1 MTIEN
6 DTLREDLR
14 AWMKSPAIGLP
25 DYSADLLVQ
34 RRVGRMIANFDSKSA
49 THAPRQLAVN
59 SIQTG
64 LPEKP

>member
-34 RRVGRMIANFDSKSA
+34 RRVGRMIANFDARPA
-49 THAPRQLAVN
+49 THVQRKIAVN
-59 SIQTG
+59 SIQTS
-64 LPEKP
+64 LPDKP